1 VPLVQAK
8 RVEAERI
15 EQARKDGCI
24 KIKMA
29 KIKFTLIRR
38 VFNRIGHGKNNHLE
52 KSDDLK
58 RIPKAEDISIVRIGR
73 SVKIKNRIN
82 YFDEQKMTYE

>member
-1 VPLVQAK
+1 
-8 RVEAERI
+8 
-15 EQARKDGCI
+15 
-24 KIKMA
+24 MA

-38 VFNRIGHGKNNHLE
+38 VLNWIGHGKNNDLE

-58 RIPKAEDISIVRIGR
+58 RISKAEDISIVTIGR